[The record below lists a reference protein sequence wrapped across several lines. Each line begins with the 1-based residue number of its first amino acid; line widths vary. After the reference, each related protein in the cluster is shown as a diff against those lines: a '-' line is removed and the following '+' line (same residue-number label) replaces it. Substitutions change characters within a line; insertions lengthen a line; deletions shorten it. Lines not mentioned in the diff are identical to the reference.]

1 MINENELQISN
12 RSYTKKDFAQIYPEL
27 LDLAKALTSKW
38 DPSQSNESDPGVVLL
53 KLSAFLAD
61 KLNYNI
67 DKNILEAFLPSATQ
81 MSSMRALCEMNG
93 YTPGYYKSGETKI
106 SFMYLGSKDEND
118 NEKLTSGNSIRL
130 NKFDTVITDV
140 DNSVKY
146 TLVEDLVISPE
157 DINKRKTAKAV
168 QGTIKLFKIND
179 SELIQLSNLD
189 DNNRLYFPEIA
200 VAENEDCIFINSV
213 DPASLE
219 INESED
225 VRFKQVKN
233 LNTFE
238 PGAYIYKFGFD
249 SMKNLPYIEFPADIA
264 NLMGAGLVIHYT
276 ITDGYLGN
284 IAAKKLTKL
293 ATVTSYTISDNNTI
307 DLSDTLSITNY
318 SAVINGYNPETINE
332 AYNSFK
338 KTVGTFDTLIT
349 CRDYR
354 NAIYNLDINS
364 AGDKQVSNIQVS
376 DRRDDINYSKAV
388 LTFDINGEHIISA
401 TDSNLI
407 TPFDLCLYPLK
418 TINVEDIASYNRSFT
433 PSDSTE
439 VDDILNKIFNT
450 SEYNSCISHTVKN
463 LGDKDIYLLKNYYTL
478 DIKIATKDKVT
489 ALEQDEIKEIIKQAL
504 IKNFNSRKLDYGY
517 EIPYDSIVEIV
528 QNADTR
534 IKTVSI
540 ADPEL
545 TTYVLL
551 KDGSEVKY
559 IDINNP
565 ANSKYLDILALNILA
580 GKASLFEFNNDF
592 LYDYGH
598 VPAVKVGNNYQ
609 SRFDNI
615 KGLKTEL
622 AVTADALKNG
632 YKLKKHEVIQL
643 FSPNTTSERSFA
655 IGAYYAL
662 DGFTIR
668 PKANELFTL
677 GENQSILF
685 AWNDSSSTSD
695 IKDHFIEYTSSEM
708 NIDGI
713 KTHLSSA
720 PSFKANFDLQDSS
733 QSGTKIKYK
742 SGSEKPMIMLT
753 STQEIARQVKVE
765 RELSYETLSGKTLH
779 CYWILNNKSEPL
791 FDPNIKKR
799 ILAENEYFIWTD
811 DTYSTLNI
819 LGSGT
824 KLTLKCLQSYNNY
837 AQWEKP
843 KKIISLESINNAGLA
858 AFSIYDWTDI
868 NFKSDNSDSLTLT
881 EMEIYSF
888 NEGDTVKAEIESIS
902 TLSNKPQKLVEDTE
916 FQYELASENQF
927 TTIPA
932 KPAGFEWE
940 VKSRLDIEASKTLAQ
955 ELDVKD
961 SSYQNIYVITTD
973 PETSIDLKT
982 SSSSIFSIYLNSSTY
997 INKPGSDFIDLG
1009 VTEIDA
1015 KGDLKPAASYPIS
1028 LYVYAKEDIVFG
1040 TSQNIPDAEGNYYF
1054 SINSFKSFTSELDL
1068 PLDLSLLGTLTSLYP
1083 ASLIS
1088 IYLSLENEDA
1098 KNLTFKIKQEN
1109 GTDAIPYTNFK
1120 IYDYTVFDNQSPKVL
1135 TELKPGLNILLVVF
1149 EQESAGT
1156 PRFEIYPSSEIA
1168 DTSNPLGS
1176 IIISRINIVEDLNK
1190 SFNLTIFG
1198 TNEDAAKTALLNKI
1212 NTLQKKEDK
1221 NLFYYLNNNDESYML
1236 NSDDISSP
1244 EALWDTNNIANKFTL
1259 AQLNLSGI
1267 RDELGRTLNT
1277 KIDIVRSSRK

>member
-213 DPASLE
+213 DPTSLK

-338 KTVGTFDTLIT
+338 KTVGTFDTLVT

-439 VDDILNKIFNT
+439 VDDIVNKIFNT

-622 AVTADALKNG
+622 AVKADALKNG

-677 GENQSILF
+677 TGTQSILF

-695 IKDHFIEYTSSEM
+695 VKDHFIEYTA
-708 NIDGI
+708 NKIIIDGI
-713 KTHLSSA
+713 ETSTSA
-720 PSFKANFDLQDSS
+720 PSFKANFDLRNSS
-733 QSGTKIKYK
+733 TSDPLIQYK
-742 SGSEKPMIMLT
+742 NGSKNMIMLT
-753 STQEIARQVKVE
+753 STQEIVRQVKVE

-779 CYWILNNKSEPL
+779 CYWILNNKSDPL
-791 FDPNIKKR
+791 FAKTNKER

-824 KLTLKCLQSYNNY
+824 KLTLDCPDPNTYNY
-837 AQWEKP
+837 TKWQKP
-843 KKIISLESINNAGLA
+843 NKIISLESINNAGLA

-888 NEGDTVKAEIESIS
+888 NEGDTVKAEIESTR
-902 TLSNKPQKLVEDTE
+902 TLSNTPQPLLGTKG
-916 FQYELASENQF
+916 FQYKLASENQF

-932 KPAGFEWE
+932 KPTGFEWE

-955 ELDVKD
+955 EIDVKNGN
-961 SSYQNIYVITTD
+961 YQNISVITTD
-973 PETSIDLKT
+973 PENPIPLIPPLE
-982 SSSSIFSIYLNSSTY
+982 SSVLSIYFNLSTY
-997 INKPGSDFIDLG
+997 VNKSGSDFIDLS

-1015 KGDLKPAASYPIS
+1015 KGDLKQASYPIS
-1028 LYVYAKEDIVFG
+1028 LYVYAK
-1040 TSQNIPDAEGNYYF
+1040 QNITISSQSTSPKVDDKGNIY
-1054 SINSFKSFTSELDL
+1054 IDIKQLVNRQRLDL
-1068 PLDLSLLGTLTSLYP
+1068 PVDTSIFGENNTSYPLSI
-1083 ASLIS
+1083 IS
-1088 IYLSLENEDA
+1088 IFLSLENEDA
-1098 KNLTFKIKQEN
+1098 RKL
-1109 GTDAIPYTNFK
+1109 NFK
-1120 IYDYTVFDNQSPKVL
+1120 ITPDGNFSISDFISGNSVEDLKAGLNTLKLVKTDSQSSDKSQL
-1135 TELKPGLNILLVVF
+1135 QIYTELLNP
-1149 EQESAGT
+1149 QENA
-1156 PRFEIYPSSEIA
+1156 E
-1168 DTSNPLGS
+1168 NPLGS

-1212 NTLQKKEDK
+1212 NTLQKKGDK

>member
-213 DPASLE
+213 DPTSLK
-219 INESED
+219 INEAED

-338 KTVGTFDTLIT
+338 KTVGTFDTLVT

-450 SEYNSCISHTVKN
+450 SEYNSCISHTVKD

-528 QNADTR
+528 QNADNR
-534 IKTVSI
+534 IKTVNI

-598 VPAVKVGNNYQ
+598 VPAVKVENNYQ

-622 AVTADALKNG
+622 AVKADALKNG

-662 DGFTIR
+662 DGFR
-668 PKANELFTL
+668 VFPKANELFTL
-677 GENQSILF
+677 DENQSILF

-695 IKDHFIEYTSSEM
+695 IKDHFIEYTFSEM

-713 KTHLSSA
+713 KTYLSSA
-720 PSFKANFDLQDSS
+720 PSFKANFDLRDSS
-733 QSGTKIKYK
+733 QSNTKIKYK

-765 RELSYETLSGKTLH
+765 RQLSYNTLSGKTLH

-824 KLTLKCLQSYNNY
+824 KLTLECPQSYNY
-837 AQWEKP
+837 EQWEKP

-868 NFKSDNSDSLTLT
+868 NFKSDNPDSLTLT

-888 NEGDTVKAEIESIS
+888 NEGDTIKAEIESTR
-902 TLSNKPQKLVEDTE
+902 TLSNTPQKLVEDTE
-916 FQYELASENQF
+916 FQYKLASENQF

-932 KPAGFEWE
+932 KPTGFEWE

-955 ELDVKD
+955 ELEVNGDNNFQNVSVIIAD
-961 SSYQNIYVITTD
+961 SENPIPLTPLNPSV
-973 PETSIDLKT
+973 L
-982 SSSSIFSIYLNSSTY
+982 SIYFNLSTY
-997 INKPGSDFIDLG
+997 INKPGSDFIDLS

-1015 KGDLKPAASYPIS
+1015 KGDLKQASYPIS
-1028 LYVYAKEDIVFG
+1028 LYVYAK
-1040 TSQNIPDAEGNYYF
+1040 QNITISSQSTSPKVDDKGNIY
-1054 SINSFKSFTSELDL
+1054 IDIKQLVNRQRLDL
-1068 PLDLSLLGTLTSLYP
+1068 PVDTSIFGENNTSYPLSI
-1083 ASLIS
+1083 IS
-1088 IYLSLENEDA
+1088 IFLSLENEDA
-1098 KNLTFKIKQEN
+1098 RKL
-1109 GTDAIPYTNFK
+1109 NFK
-1120 IYDYTVFDNQSPKVL
+1120 ITPDGNFSISDFISGNSVEDLKAGLNTLKLVKTGPQSSDKFQL
-1135 TELKPGLNILLVVF
+1135 QIYTELLNP
-1149 EQESAGT
+1149 QENA
-1156 PRFEIYPSSEIA
+1156 E
-1168 DTSNPLGS
+1168 NPLGS

>member
-27 LDLAKALTSKW
+27 LDLAKSLTSKW

-93 YTPGYYKSGETKI
+93 YTPGYYKSGETEI

-118 NEKLTSGNSIRL
+118 NEKLTSGDSIKL

-146 TLVEDLVISPE
+146 TLVEDLVISSE
-157 DINKRKTAKAV
+157 DVNKHKTAKAV

-213 DPASLE
+213 DPTSLK
-219 INESED
+219 INESEEEAT
-225 VRFKQVKN
+225 FKQVKN
-233 LNTFE
+233 LNTIK
-238 PGAYIYKFGFD
+238 PGDYVYKFGFD

-264 NLMGAGLVIHYT
+264 NLIGAGLVIHYT

-284 IAAKKLTKL
+284 IAAKKLSKL
-293 ATVTSYTISDNNTI
+293 ATTTTYTTPNNVTI
-307 DLSDTLSITNY
+307 DLSETLSITNY

-364 AGDKQVSNIQVS
+364 AGDKEVSNIQVA
-376 DRRDDINYSKAV
+376 DRRDDINYSKNI
-388 LTFDINGEHIISA
+388 LTFDTNGEHIISA

-418 TINVEDIASYNRSFT
+418 SINVEDIASYNRSFT
-433 PSDSTE
+433 PSGSTE
-439 VDDILNKIFNT
+439 VNDIINKIFNT
-450 SEYNSCISHTVKN
+450 SEYNSCISHTVKD
-463 LGDKDIYLLKNYYTL
+463 LKEKDIYLLKNYYTL

-489 ALEQDEIKEIIKQAL
+489 TLEQDEIKEIIKQVL

-517 EIPYDSIVEIV
+517 EIPYDSIVEVV

-551 KDGSEVKY
+551 KDGNEVKY
-559 IDINNP
+559 IDISNP
-565 ANSKYLDILALNILA
+565 ANSKYLDILASNILA

-598 VPAVKVGNNYQ
+598 SPAIEVNGKYQ

-622 AVTADALKNG
+622 AVTAAALESG
-632 YKLKKHEVIQL
+632 YTLKKHEVIQL
-643 FSPNTTSERSFA
+643 FSPNTASERSFA
-655 IGAYYAL
+655 IGTYYAL
-662 DGFTIR
+662 DNFTKL
-668 PKANELFTL
+668 PTANELFTL
-677 GENQSILF
+677 TGNQSILF
-685 AWNDSSSTSD
+685 AWNDSSSTGD
-695 IKDHFIEYTSSEM
+695 VKDHFIEYTVNKI

-713 KTHLSSA
+713 ETKLTSA
-720 PSFKANFDLQDSS
+720 PSFKANFDLEDSS
-733 QSGTKIKYK
+733 KSNTEIQYK
-742 SGSEKPMIMLT
+742 TGSKKMIMLA
-753 STQEIARQVKVE
+753 STEEIARQVKVE
-765 RELSYETLSGKTLH
+765 RKLSDSDLSGKTLH

-791 FDPNIKKR
+791 FGPNNKER

-811 DTYSTLNI
+811 DTYSILNI

-824 KLTLKCLQSYNNY
+824 KLILSCPDNY
-837 AQWEKP
+837 DYTKWEKP

-858 AFSIYDWTDI
+858 AFSVYDWTDI
-868 NFKSDNSDSLTLT
+868 NFNSDNPDSLTLT

-888 NEGDTVKAEIESIS
+888 NEGDTVIAEITASI
-902 TLSNKPQKLVEDTE
+902 LSNKPQSLAENTE
-916 FQYELASENQF
+916 FQYKLASEDQY
-927 TTIPA
+927 TLIPA
-932 KPAGFEWE
+932 KPAGFEWQ
-940 VKSRLDIEASKTLAQ
+940 VKSRLDIEASKTLPQ
-955 ELDVKD
+955 EIEVNKD
-961 SSYQNIYVITTD
+961 DSFQKIYVITD
-973 PETSIDLKT
+973 DSETVPLT
-982 SSSSIFSIYLNSSTY
+982 ASSSSVFSIYFNLSTY
-997 INKPGSDFIDLG
+997 INKPGSDFIDLS

-1015 KGDLKPAASYPIS
+1015 KGDLTQSFPIN
-1028 LYVYAKEDIVFG
+1028 LYVYYLDKIIFG
-1040 TSQNIPDAEGNYYF
+1040 TSENIPNAKGNYYF
-1054 SINSFKSFTSELDL
+1054 SINDFKQGKPLDL
-1068 PLDLSLLGTLTSLYP
+1068 PVDLSLLGTTASLYP

-1088 IYLSLENEDA
+1088 IYLNLENEDA
-1098 KNLTFKIKQEN
+1098 QKLMFKIKQEN
-1109 GTDAIPYTNFK
+1109 GSDETPYINFK
-1120 IYDYTVFDNQSPKVL
+1120 IYDYTTFNNQSSEVL

-1149 EQESAGT
+1149 EKENDT
-1156 PRFEIYPSSEIA
+1156 PPRLEIYPSSKIA

-1176 IIISRINIVEDLNK
+1176 IIISRITIAEDLNK
-1190 SFNLTIFG
+1190 SFNLNIFG
-1198 TNEDAAKTALLNKI
+1198 TNENAAKTALLDKI
-1212 NTLQKKEDK
+1212 NTLQKKDDK
-1221 NLFYYLNNNDESYML
+1221 NLFYYLTNNDESYML

-1267 RDELGRTLNT
+1267 EDELGRTMNT